1 MYRTISPREGSW
13 FPSRSRCRRMPGSI
27 WFRRRR
33 ARIRRSC
40 THSGNGWSLPPL
52 LPPRANPEP
61 VRFFSHRTK
70 DLRLV
75 ARLWHGT
82 LPGHTNRAPAGRIS
96 AKGRVEH
103 GGDALMSQPGSS
115 ETPQIKSRIS
125 AILRATSG
133 NFLEQF
139 DFFLFGFYAQAIA
152 KAFFPAQNETAALL
166 NAFGVFWLGALMRP
180 IGAVVLGAYIDRIG
194 RRQGLIVTLAIMAV
208 GTVVI
213 AFCPTYATIG
223 VAAPIIVLIGRLLQG
238 FSAGV
243 ELGGVSVYLAEISTP
258 GNRGFYTSFQSS
270 SQQVAIFVAAILGF
284 VLSEMMPADTVAA
297 WGWRIPFFIGCLII
311 PFIFLLRRTL
321 EETPE
326 FLKMKKHPTAS
337 EVFASAVANWRIV
350 ILGMMIAV
358 LTTTT
363 FYFVTVYTP
372 TFGKNVLKLSSA
384 DALLVTVLVAVGNF
398 IWNPVGGALSD
409 RVGRKPVLLA
419 IATLS
424 LLTAY
429 PALHWLV
436 ADPSFGKMLTVEM
449 MFSFYFGVY
458 SGTMLGALVE
468 IVPAHVRTTCF
479 SMAFA
484 LAAGLFGTFTP
495 FASTWL
501 IDHTG
506 DKASPGF
513 WLMCAAASGIVAAIV
528 IYRAGAVERREAVAT

>member
-1 MYRTISPREGSW
+1 
-13 FPSRSRCRRMPGSI
+13 
-27 WFRRRR
+27 
-33 ARIRRSC
+33 
-40 THSGNGWSLPPL
+40 
-52 LPPRANPEP
+52 
-61 VRFFSHRTK
+61 
-70 DLRLV
+70 
-75 ARLWHGT
+75 
-82 LPGHTNRAPAGRIS
+82 
-96 AKGRVEH
+96 
-103 GGDALMSQPGSS
+103 MSQSS
-115 ETPQIKSRIS
+115 PSQVPQIKSRLG

-152 KAFFPAQNETAALL
+152 KAFFPSENETAALL

-180 IGAVVLGAYIDRIG
+180 VGAIVLGAYIDKIG
-194 RRQGLIVTLAIMAV
+194 RRKGLIVTLSIMAI

-213 AFCPTYATIG
+213 AICPTYATIG
-223 VAAPIIVLIGRLLQG
+223 IAAPIIVLLARLLQG

-243 ELGGVSVYLAEISTP
+243 ELGGVSVYLAEIATP
-258 GNRGFYTSFQSS
+258 GNRGFYTSFQSA
-270 SQQVAIFVAAILGF
+270 SQQVAIFVASILGF
-284 VLSEMMPADTVAA
+284 ILSESMPAATVAA
-297 WGWRIPFFIGCLII
+297 WGWRIPFFVGCLII
-311 PFIFLLRRTL
+311 PVIFFLRRTL
-321 EETPE
+321 EETPA
-326 FLKMKKHPTAS
+326 FLAMKHHPTAR
-337 EVFASAVANWRIV
+337 EVFASALANWRIV

-372 TFGKNVLKLSSA
+372 TFGKTVLKLSTQ
-384 DALLVTVLVAVGNF
+384 DALLVTLLVAVTNF

-419 IATLS
+419 IAGLS
-424 LLTAY
+424 LVTAY

-436 ADPSFGKMLTVEM
+436 TEPTFGKMLAVEM

-479 SMAFA
+479 SLAFA

-501 IDHTG
+501 IDKTG
-506 DKASPGF
+506 DRKS
-513 WLMCAAASGIVAAIV
+513 VV
-528 IYRAGAVERREAVAT
+528 